1 MSDETKIDW
10 SPPMPDDQMTA
21 AYQSVQAKLTRTAG
35 GEVRNTL
42 QNFVTALTHDPVFAG
57 DENMSD
63 ETKIDWSPPMPD
75 DQMAAAYQSVQAKL
89 TRTAIRCKTLSRR

>member
-1 MSDETKIDW
+1 MSETTKIDW

-42 QNFVTALTHDPVFAG
+42 QNFVTALTHDPVLPAHPQ
-57 DENMSD
+57 
-63 ETKIDWSPPMPD
+63 K
-75 DQMAAAYQSVQAKL
+75 SVQGTHVDDLPRLVGAEK
-89 TRTAIRCKTLSRR
+89 RHD

>member
-10 SPPMPDDQMTA
+10 SPPMPDDQMAA

-42 QNFVTALTHDPVFAG
+42 QNFVTALTHDPIFAG
-57 DENMSD
+57 NIRRNLQG
-63 ETKIDWSPPMPD
+63 THVD
-75 DQMAAAYQSVQAKL
+75 DLPRLVDAEE
-89 TRTAIRCKTLSRR
+89 